1 MHIVYGPHICKL
13 SESPSEETAN
23 LLRDLLSYEPKNGN
37 QFIPRG
43 KRPWYTVDPKRYLY
57 HRGTKAFP
65 TGLIPR
71 VMEALGSLEIHGYPV
86 SSPIA
91 SQWHIPHPDIQPRH
105 YQQEAWQHL
114 TNSGRGVAI
123 LPTGTGKTLLC
134 AMLASS
140 YGKNKILVTTPN
152 KRLLHQNR
160 SEMANFLGKS
170 VGILGDSE
178 KDLSHNVLVATIQSL
193 VSRVSNNDKDVIN
206 WLKDCSVWICDEC
219 HGAAADSYRD
229 LSKTLENCSIR
240 FGVTATWLR
249 EDGCELIMEGVL
261 GNVLYEYTYDEAFN
275 DGYLTPIRVW
285 MKPVFYEQARRLPRK
300 PQYTTYY
307 SDNIVNNTNRN
318 LQICLDAS
326 SLIDAGM
333 TPLLVLVT
341 RKEHG
346 KILANM
352 LGCEFVN
359 GEDTT
364 KKVDKILAEFMEG
377 KFPVLV
383 ASNILNVGVNLKQL
397 RAAINAAAG
406 DSRID
411 ALQKPGR
418 GLRLHASK
426 THFDYIDYFDREPNF
441 FEGHANNRSFTYK
454 ISFPGRVKEVKMESI
469 PHAIIHG
476 ETANGVN
483 TKAEK
488 RDGLA

>member
-1 MHIVYGPHICKL
+1 MHIVYGPHVCKL
-13 SESPSEETAN
+13 SEAPSENIAN
-23 LLRDLLSYEPKNGN
+23 LLRDILSYEPKNAN

-43 KRPWYTVDPKRYLY
+43 NRPWYTMDPKRYLY

-71 VMEALGSLEIHGYPV
+71 VMEVLGGLKIQGYPTTAPQP
-86 SSPIA
+86 ST
-91 SQWHIPHPDIQPRH
+91 WHIPHPDIKPRY
-105 YQQEAWQHL
+105 YQEQAWKHL
-114 TNSGRGVAI
+114 TEAGRGVAI
-123 LPTGTGKTLLC
+123 LPTGTGKTLLA

-140 YGKNKILVTTPN
+140 YSKSKILVTTPN

-160 SEMANFLGKS
+160 NEMSGFLGKS

-178 KDLSHNVLVATIQSL
+178 KDLSTNILVATIQSL
-193 VSRVSNNDKDVIN
+193 VSRINNEDKEVIE
-206 WLKDCSVWICDEC
+206 WIKDCSVWICDES
-219 HGAAADSYRD
+219 HGAAADSYKD
-229 LSKTLENCSIR
+229 LSKQLENCSIR

-249 EDGCELIMEGVL
+249 EDGCELVMEGVL

-285 MKPVFYEQARRLPRK
+285 MRHVFHENARRFARK
-300 PQYTTYY
+300 PQYTNYY
-307 SDNIVNNTNRN
+307 SENIVNNTSRN

-326 SLIDAGM
+326 SLIDAKM

-341 RKEHG
+341 RKDHG

-352 LGCEFVN
+352 LNCEFVN

-364 KKVDKILAEFMEG
+364 KKVDKILVDFMAG

-383 ASNILNVGVNLKQL
+383 ASNILNVGVNLKEL

-418 GLRLHASK
+418 GLRLHESK
-426 THFDYIDYFDREPNF
+426 SHFDYIDYLDREPNF
-441 FEGHANNRSFTYK
+441 FQGHASNRSFTYK
-454 ISFPGRVKEVKMESI
+454 ISFPGRVKEVKIESI
-469 PHAIIHG
+469 PHAIQGEITHG
-476 ETANGVN
+476 ADTET
-483 TKAEK
+483 KK
-488 RDGLA
+488 RDSNT